1 MKIIL
6 TSTLFFLVN
15 CAIAQEFCFTDHFK
29 TFQKE
34 EKLECKNFVL
44 ANLSFI
50 NDGHTI
56 YPIGQT
62 AVLDSIAQYFA
73 RNEYIYEIDYETND
87 EKISDAEIS
96 HLEKSVRDYLISK
109 NSVNQVKV
117 FQEAH
122 TKVDHTASIPEHMN
136 AAFFFVVIYPNDW
149 TGFPMYPAQGRH

>member
-6 TSTLFFLVN
+6 TSTLFLLVN
-15 CAIAQEFCFTDHFK
+15 CAIAQDFCFTDNFK

-34 EKLECKNFVL
+34 EKLECKNFVV

-50 NDGHTI
+50 NDGNVI

-62 AVLDSIAQYFA
+62 AILDSIAQYFA
-73 RNEYIYEIDYETND
+73 RNEYIYEIDYETKD
-87 EKISDAEIS
+87 KKITATEKSK
-96 HLEKSVRDYLISK
+96 LENSVRDYLISK

-122 TKVDHTASIPEHMN
+122 DKVDHAAFIPQNMN
-136 AAFFFVVIYPNDW
+136 AAFFFVAFYPED
-149 TGFPMYPAQGRH
+149 